1 MQSRVRAI
9 LIGTLAVGVL
19 DISQPILFWYFYRD
33 TPPIRILHSVAGGLL
48 GREQAR
54 AGGIKTALIGLALHF
69 FIAFCV
75 VLVYNLASIKL
86 PALVRHPW
94 IYGPI
99 YGLLVHAFM
108 LFVVIPNSAIGTYP
122 KFDNPIAVASGIFAH
137 IFCVGIPAALSAR
150 LSARNA

>member
-1 MQSRVRAI
+1 MQSRIRAI

-19 DISQPILFWYFYRD
+19 DISQPILFWYFYKD
-33 TPPIRILHSVAGGLL
+33 IPPIRILQSVAAGLY
-48 GREQAR
+48 GREAAR
-54 AGGIKTALIGLALHF
+54 AGGIKTALVGLALHF

-75 VLVYNLASIKL
+75 ATIYNLASSRFT
-86 PALVRHPW
+86 ALVRHPW

-108 LFVVIPNSAIGTYP
+108 LFVVIPNSAIGAYP
-122 KFDNPIAVASGIFAH
+122 KFDNPIAVASGLFAH

-150 LSARNA
+150 LSARSA